1 VSDSIKTTKKQSLVI
16 KKLLEDIQTGD
27 ANKIAAA
34 LKLLQVNGDITVLRP
49 LAELLMTDIVE
60 TSKYEIISF
69 LGDLKVSAASGEMME
84 IIRDDQFLPVR
95 QALLTS
101 IWNSKVDYSFYIAD
115 FVEIACEGDFMEA
128 LECLTI
134 IENMEGPFQE
144 QHILE
149 AQLHLKDYIED
160 DAPKD
165 PQRSHILSEI
175 AVMIKDFDLGI
186 DDL

>member
-1 VSDSIKTTKKQSLVI
+1 MSDSIKTTKKQSLVI

-27 ANKIAAA
+27 ATKIAAA

-69 LGDLKVSAASGEMME
+69 LGDLKVSAAADE
-84 IIRDDQFLPVR
+84 IMDLIKDEQLLPVR

-101 IWNSKVDYSFYIAD
+101 IWNSKVDYSYFIAD

-128 LECLTI
+128 LECFTT
-134 IENMEGPFQE
+134 
-144 QHILE
+144 
-149 AQLHLKDYIED
+149 
-160 DAPKD
+160 
-165 PQRSHILSEI
+165 
-175 AVMIKDFDLGI
+175 
-186 DDL
+186 